1 MRKPSII
8 YIYVTCFL
16 KRYFKIGQLSNVNER
31 IYFSKI
37 MFIIICMINVK
48 FIKNEIAY
56 VSFDSGKRSNL
67 LSLNVIRQLTDIAV
81 ELSHNKKLMAV
92 ILSGGNQNFS
102 FGFDLKDKEF
112 LKLEKLGFEEN
123 RDYFQLG
130 KIMCDTWEKLKCLT
144 ICEIRGWC
152 VGGGVA
158 LATSCDLRLA
168 EAAAK
173 FYVPEVERGLNMSWG
188 SVPRINAL
196 LGPAKTKRLLLI
208 AEKISSHTAKDWG
221 LIDGYYS
228 PNNLELEVI
237 KLAEKAAEMPRL
249 PFMLTKESVNNHSNA
264 MAKATSYND
273 HDIFSLAYASLKEKL
288 FK

>member
-1 MRKPSII
+1 M
-8 YIYVTCFL
+8 
-16 KRYFKIGQLSNVNER
+16 NEV
-31 IYFSKI
+31 IYFCKI
-37 MFIIICMINVK
+37 MFIIISMINVE

-56 VSFDSGKRSNL
+56 VSFDTGKRSNL
-67 LSLNVIRQLTDIAV
+67 LSLDIIRQLTDIAD
-81 ELSHNKKLMAV
+81 ELNHNKKLMAV
-92 ILSGGNQNFS
+92 ILSGGHQNFS

-168 EAAAK
+168 ETAAK

-196 LGPAKTKRLLLI
+196 LGPAKTKRLLLL
-208 AEKISSHTAKDWG
+208 AEKISAQTAKAWG

-228 PNNLELEVI
+228 PDKLKLETI

-264 MAKATSYND
+264 MARATSYND
-273 HDIFSLAYASLKEKL
+273 HDIFSLAYASLKDKF

>member
-1 MRKPSII
+1 M
-8 YIYVTCFL
+8 
-16 KRYFKIGQLSNVNER
+16 NV
-31 IYFSKI
+31 IYFCKK
-37 MFIIICMINVK
+37 MFIIKCMINVEY
-48 FIKNEIAY
+48 IKNKIAY

-67 LSLNVIRQLTDIAV
+67 LSLNVIRQLTDIAN

-92 ILSGGNQNFS
+92 ILSGGTQNFS

-112 LKLEKLGFEEN
+112 LKLEKLDFEEN

-168 EAAAK
+168 ETAAK

-188 SVPRINAL
+188 SVPRLNVL
-196 LGPAKTKRLLLI
+196 LGPAKTKRLLLL
-208 AEKISSHTAKDWG
+208 AEKISSQTAKDWG
-221 LIDGYYS
+221 LIDSYLS
-228 PNNLELEVI
+228 PNKLGLECF
-237 KLAEKAAEMPRL
+237 KFAEKAAKMPRL
-249 PFMLTKESVNNHSNA
+249 PFMLTKESVNNHANA

-273 HDIFSLAYASLKEKL
+273 QDIFSLAYANLRDK
-288 FK
+288 FFQ